1 MTTRMGGGGLS
12 RLAEMGPAWWLRLF
26 FLSLLNGIGLW
37 ALPFLLRDEQW
48 LLLAALVIGVLGIDY
63 VFLSPRGMPLRW
75 IVPGLIF
82 MIAMLIY
89 PIFYTFYVAMTNWS
103 TGHTLSKGQAI
114 ERTLLETFLPEDP
127 RRFAVT
133 WYQDPDEGD
142 LRVLL
147 VGEDGTEYF
156 GAPRLESEEPVE
168 DGTEDLT
175 ELEVVDT
182 DGDGIPEQ
190 VDEFVRLSLAQI
202 LQLPNI
208 DNLALDTPVGQAL
221 LEANRAALKERR
233 YVYDE
238 QRDVLVDRQ
247 LGVECAANNEI
258 GNFECADGRFA
269 GTGWRVVIGFDN
281 FTDVVTDNRI
291 REPFVRVFTWNI
303 VYALLSVA
311 TQFGLGMV
319 FALAFQRED
328 LRGKAIY
335 RSLLILPWAIPGF
348 VSIIVWRGLLQG
360 TDFGPVNSALGPL
373 LSLFGTDSISWL
385 NDPFWA
391 KVSILLVN
399 LWLGF
404 PYMFLIISGALQAIP
419 TDLQEA
425 ARTDGATGPQVFRKI
440 TMPLLLISLAPLL
453 IASFAFNFNNF
464 INIFLLTRG
473 GPAIVGYDVP
483 VGETDILI
491 SFTYNLAQASGRGQ
505 NFGLAS
511 AITFFI
517 FLIVVILSAA
527 SFRWTKRL
535 EGVYGNE

>member
-1 MTTRMGGGGLS
+1 MGGGGLS
-12 RLAEMGPAWWLRLF
+12 RLANMGPAWWLRLF

-37 ALPFLLRDEQW
+37 SLPFLLRDQQW
-48 LLLAALVIGVLGIDY
+48 LLAGALVVGVLGIDY
-63 VFLSPRGMPLRW
+63 IFLSPKGMPLRW
-75 IVPGLIF
+75 LVPGLIF
-82 MIAMLIY
+82 MLAMLIY
-89 PIFYTFYVAMTNWS
+89 PIFYTFYVALTNWS

-114 ERTLLETFLPEDP
+114 ERTELETFLPENP
-127 RRFAVT
+127 QRFSVN
-133 WYQDPDEGD
+133 WYQGPDGE

-156 GAPRLESEEPVE
+156 GKPRLESVAPVE
-168 DGTEDLT
+168 DGLEDLAAADVT
-175 ELEVVDT
+175 DA
-182 DGDGIPEQ
+182 DGDGVPEQ
-190 VDEFVRLSLAQI
+190 VEEFTLLNLGQI

-233 YVYDE
+233 YLYDE
-238 QRDVLVDRQ
+238 PRDLLVDRQ
-247 LGVECAANNEI
+247 LGVDCVADNDI
-258 GNFECADGRFA
+258 GNFECPDGSFA

-281 FTDVVTDNRI
+281 FTDVATDARI
-291 REPFVRVFTWNI
+291 RDPFVRVFTWNI
-303 VYALLSVA
+303 AYALLSVA
-311 TQFGLGMV
+311 SQFALGMI

-328 LRGKAIY
+328 LKGKAIY

-473 GPAIVGYDVP
+473 GPAIVGFDVP

-517 FLIVVILSAA
+517 FLIVVILSAI

-535 EGVYGNE
+535 EGIYGNE